1 MFVKALKKIL
11 VVDDDPDIVESLK
24 LVLEEEG
31 YSVTTASKP
40 DEIPNFSNGLK
51 KNSDL
56 PDIILLDIFLSGNDG
71 RQFAKELKEKEYT
84 KKIPIIMISAHPYA
98 LDTAKDY
105 GADDVI
111 SKPFNIDS
119 LLSKVEKNISKAI
132 N

>member
-31 YSVTTASKP
+31 YQVTTASKP
-40 DEIPNFSNGLK
+40 DEIPSFSNGLK
-51 KNSDL
+51 KEDL

-71 RQFAKELKEKEYT
+71 RQFAKELKEKDYT

-98 LDTAKDY
+98 LDTAKDF

-111 SKPFNIDS
+111 SKPFNI
-119 LLSKVEKNISKAI
+119 EA
-132 N
+132 